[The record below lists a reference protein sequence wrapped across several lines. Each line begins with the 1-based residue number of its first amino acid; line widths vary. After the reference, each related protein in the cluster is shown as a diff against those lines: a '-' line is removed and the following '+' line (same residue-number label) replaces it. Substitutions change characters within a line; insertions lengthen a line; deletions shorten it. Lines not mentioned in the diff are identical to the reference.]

1 MTFLTGGSRCRQ
13 NITQT
18 KISKI
23 ESKICLNLP
32 HKIWEICGIW
42 KVTAHI
48 EALLYGKL
56 RLCRA
61 NGSIFLRFLIIC
73 LFYIWPDR
81 TNISNL
87 LPRYNLH
94 IFKTTPV
101 LLVF

>member
-1 MTFLTGGSRCRQ
+1 MTFLTSASHCGQ

-48 EALLYGKL
+48 EGLLYGKFH
-56 RLCRA
+56 LCRV
-61 NGSIFLRFLIIC
+61 NGTDRT
-73 LFYIWPDR
+73 WPGR